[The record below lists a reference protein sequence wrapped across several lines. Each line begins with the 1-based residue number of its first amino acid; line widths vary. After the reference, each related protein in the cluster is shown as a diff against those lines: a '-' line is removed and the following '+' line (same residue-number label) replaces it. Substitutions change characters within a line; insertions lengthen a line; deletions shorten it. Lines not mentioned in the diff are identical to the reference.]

1 MFALPITC
9 RLWPGLEVPIQT
21 FAVVSLRKTFV
32 DDEFQ
37 GDPNASPVIPV
48 PSPENAVAVMVPMTC
63 RLEEGVAVPMPTLP
77 SEALTK
83 NAVKPESLVTLNPA
97 VGPVPLT

>member
-1 MFALPITC
+1 MPI
-9 RLWPGLEVPIQT
+9 PT

-32 DDEFQ
+32 DVEFQ
-37 GDPNASPVIPV
+37 GETNTSPVIPE
-48 PSPENAVAVMVPMTC
+48 PSPENAVAVMFPTTW

-77 SEALTK
+77 RDALTN
-83 NAVKPESLVTLNPA
+83 NAVNPESLVTLNPA